1 MKANRFAPKVKEVKI
16 VEENASDMTSQK
28 ESAFQQ
34 QVMEQRNN
42 TVVEVDER
50 SDETSQKSFVQNQ
63 LEQRQ
68 R

>member
-16 VEENASDMTSQK
+16 VEENTSDMTSQK

-34 QVMEQRNN
+34 QVVEQRTN

-50 SDETSQKSFVQNQ
+50 SDQTS
-63 LEQRQ
+63 
-68 R
+68 